1 MISFLFSAR
10 PTLPAALGL
19 SSALDLVARDR
30 ELISCKS
37 LKSKI
42 YASLD
47 VDELIRGGLRMSGLP
62 HSPHALVTGGGR
74 GIGRAIAATLAQAGA
89 VVTVLGRN
97 RALLD
102 EAVAAGA
109 AHFAVVADVADQ
121 AAVGA
126 AMAEAAARQPIDI
139 LIANAGAAESAPFAK
154 SDAALFRRMMD
165 VNFMGVVHAVQ
176 AVLPAMRERPCGRI
190 VAVASTAGLKGY
202 AYVSAYS
209 AAKHAVVGLVRSLAL
224 ELASTRITVNAVC
237 PGFTDT
243 DLVAGSIDNIMKK
256 TGRSHAQAVA
266 ELAKHNPQGRLVTPA
281 EVADTVLWLCGEG
294 ADAITGQAIA
304 VAGGEI

>member
-1 MISFLFSAR
+1 
-10 PTLPAALGL
+10 
-19 SSALDLVARDR
+19 
-30 ELISCKS
+30 
-37 LKSKI
+37 
-42 YASLD
+42 
-47 VDELIRGGLRMSGLP
+47 MSGLP
-62 HSPHALVTGGGR
+62 HSLHALITGGGR
-74 GIGRAIAATLAQAGA
+74 GIGRAIASALVQAGA
-89 VVTVLGRN
+89 TVTVIGRN
-97 RALLD
+97 RNTLD

-109 AHFAVVADVADQ
+109 AHFAAVADVADQ
-121 AAVGA
+121 AAISA
-126 AMAEAAARQPIDI
+126 AIAEAARRQPIDI
-139 LIANAGAAESAPFAK
+139 LVANAGIAESAPFGK

-176 AVLPAMRERPCGRI
+176 AVLPSMKERPYGRI

-224 ELASTRITVNAVC
+224 ELANTRVTVNAVC

-266 ELAKHNPQGRLVTPA
+266 ELARHNPQGRLVTPA

-294 ADAITGQAIA
+294 AGAITGQAVA
-304 VAGGEI
+304 VAGGGV

>member
-1 MISFLFSAR
+1 
-10 PTLPAALGL
+10 
-19 SSALDLVARDR
+19 
-30 ELISCKS
+30 
-37 LKSKI
+37 
-42 YASLD
+42 
-47 VDELIRGGLRMSGLP
+47 MSGLP
-62 HSPHALVTGGGR
+62 RSAHALVTGGGR
-74 GIGRAIAATLAQAGA
+74 GIGRAVASALAQAGA
-89 VVTVLGRN
+89 TVTVLGRH
-97 RALLD
+97 RATLD
-102 EAVAAGA
+102 QVVAAGS
-109 AHFAVVADVADQ
+109 AHFAGVADVADQ
-121 AAVGA
+121 ATVSA
-126 AMAEAAARQPIDI
+126 AIAEAAARQPIDI

-176 AVLPAMRERPCGRI
+176 AVLPSMRDRGYGRI

-224 ELASTRITVNAVC
+224 ELASTGVTVNAVC

-243 DLVAGSIDNIMKK
+243 DLVAGSIDTIMKK

-294 ADAITGQAIA
+294 AGAITGQAIA
-304 VAGGEI
+304 VAGGEV